1 MDDGEE
7 VFALEAAQD
16 LVLVG
21 GGAGGVGGIDVERLY
36 WWRQVYVVE
45 RAAELAHV
53 DVANASLLEV
63 GAADDVLVEGMA
75 AGGGGQEAAAFL
87 GVGADEGG
95 QAGDEARGH
104 GAVDVAGLAAAEA
117 DEGGAGAAVGMG
129 EGADIRGGDAGD
141 GCGGL
146 GSVMRQDLLLEFVS
160 SLYVLLE
167 EGAVGESIA
176 HEHVEDGEGKRTVGA
191 GARAEE
197 GVGVVGGLR
206 AVGVD
211 AVDLGASLASHLDVV
226 AEVDVGREHA
236 DAPEDDHIAML
247 GFLRGGRQR
256 RAHDVAIAT
265 ALGRRA
271 DGAVEARGAERV
283 EEGVAGAVAN
293 RAHRAGVGV
302 RQDGLGAVF
311 LGDAVPAPSDLFD
324 GLIPADGAKAPLALL
339 ADAPQR
345 RHDALWRVDR
355 ALIVGHLRAERA
367 AREGVFGVA
376 RDTDGLAVLDGD
388 EQPAAVGAVV
398 GTDRRLDFVHKDLL

>member
-1 MDDGEE
+1 M
-7 VFALEAAQD
+7 
-16 LVLVG
+16 
-21 GGAGGVGGIDVERLY
+21 
-36 WWRQVYVVE
+36 
-45 RAAELAHV
+45 
-53 DVANASLLEV
+53 
-63 GAADDVLVEGMA
+63 
-75 AGGGGQEAAAFL
+75 
-87 GVGADEGG
+87 
-95 QAGDEARGH
+95 
-104 GAVDVAGLAAAEA
+104 
-117 DEGGAGAAVGMG
+117 
-129 EGADIRGGDAGD
+129 
-141 GCGGL
+141 
-146 GSVMRQDLLLEFVS
+146 
-160 SLYVLLE
+160 
-167 EGAVGESIA
+167 
-176 HEHVEDGEGKRTVGA
+176 EDGERKRAVGA

-236 DAPEDDHIAML
+236 DAPEDNHIAML

-265 ALGRRA
+265 ALGGRT

-302 RQDGLGAVF
+302 GQDGLGAVF
-311 LGDAVPAPSDLFD
+311 LDDAVPAPSDLFD

-339 ADAPQR
+339 ADALQR
-345 RHDALWRVDR
+345 RHDTLCGVDR
-355 ALIVGHLRAERA
+355 AFIVGHLRAERA

>member
-21 GGAGGVGGIDVERLY
+21 GGAGGIGGVDVERLY
-36 WWRQVYVVE
+36 WWRQVWIIE

-53 DVANASLLEV
+53 DVAHAGVLEV
-63 GAADDVLVEGMA
+63 GAADDVLVEGVA

-141 GCGGL
+141 GRGGL
-146 GSVMRQDLLLEFVS
+146 GGVMRQDFLLEGLS
-160 SLYVLLE
+160 SLHVLLE
-167 EGAVGESIA
+167 EGAVGEVVL
-176 HEHVEDGEGKRTVGA
+176 HEHVEDGERKRAVGA

-236 DAPEDDHIAML
+236 DAPEDNHIAML

-256 RAHDVAIAT
+256 RAHDVAIAA
-265 ALGRRA
+265 ALGGRA

-283 EEGVAGAVAN
+283 EEGVAGAVAD

-302 RQDGLGAVF
+302 GQDGLGAVVADDG
-311 LGDAVPAPSDLFD
+311 LPAPRNLFD
-324 GLIPADGAKAPLALL
+324 GFIPADGDKAPFTLL
-339 ADAPQR
+339 ADAP
-345 RHDALWRVDR
+345 
-355 ALIVGHLRAERA
+355 
-367 AREGVFGVA
+367 
-376 RDTDGLAVLDGD
+376 
-388 EQPAAVGAVV
+388 
-398 GTDRRLDFVHKDLL
+398 

>member
-1 MDDGEE
+1 MKRSSRWRPRRTW
-7 VFALEAAQD
+7 FWS
-16 LVLVG
+16 G
-21 GGAGGVGGIDVERLY
+21 GGAGGIGGIDVERLY
-36 WWRQVYVVE
+36 WWRQVWIIE

-53 DVANASLLEV
+53 DVAHAGVLEV
-63 GAADDVLVEGMA
+63 GAADDVLVEGVA

-104 GAVDVAGLAAAEA
+104 GAVCVAGLAAAEA
-117 DEGGAGAAVGMG
+117 DEGGAGIAVGVG

-146 GSVMRQDLLLEFVS
+146 GGVMRQDLLLEFVS

-167 EGAVGESIA
+167 EGAVGEVVLY
-176 HEHVEDGEGKRTVGA
+176 EHVEDGERKRAVGA

-211 AVDLGASLASHLDVV
+211 AVDLGAIFAGHLDVV
-226 AEVDVGREHA
+226 AEVDVGREHT

-271 DGAVEARGAERV
+271 DGAVKARGAELV
-283 EEGVAGAVAN
+283 EEGVAGAVADC
-293 RAHRAGVGV
+293 AHRAGVGV
-302 RQDGLGAVF
+302 GQDGFGAVVTDDG
-311 LGDAVPAPSDLFD
+311 LPAPRNLFD
-324 GLIPADGAKAPLALL
+324 GFIPADGDKAPFTLL
-339 ADAPQR
+339 AGAPQR
-345 RHDALWRVDR
+345 RHDALCGVDR

-376 RDTDGLAVLDGD
+376 RDTDGLAVLNGD